1 MEDPRSLLRTIDDLL
16 RGRFTDRASLHA
28 GRIDLPVRTTIRICL
43 LLGAIYGVFMGL
55 FGALRSENAAWLQV
69 VTSALK
75 VPLLFLLTL
84 VVTVPSLYVVSA
96 LAGSQL
102 RFQQTLRLLLV
113 AIAVHLALLASFGP
127 VTGFFT
133 LSTES
138 YPFMVLLNV
147 VFFAAGGFAGLRL
160 LERATNDMFD
170 RDSSAALATAAEP
183 AAEGSPTPAHRPE
196 TAPRPDVARSKRI
209 FTIWLIIYSIVGA
222 QMGWIL
228 RPFIGSP
235 DLPFTL
241 FRERDSS
248 FFIGVWTALQQIF
261 R

>member
-1 MEDPRSLLRTIDDLL
+1 
-16 RGRFTDRASLHA
+16 
-28 GRIDLPVRTTIRICL
+28 VRTTIRICL

-55 FGALRSENAAWLQV
+55 FGALRSENAALLQV
-69 VTSALK
+69 VTSAAK

-96 LAGSQL
+96 LAGSRL

-147 VFFAAGGFAGLRL
+147 VFFAAGGLAGLRL
-160 LERATNDMFD
+160 LERATSDMFE
-170 RDSSAALATAAEP
+170 SVAP
-183 AAEGSPTPAHRPE
+183 AAPPIPADTATEGSPTPANRREPS
-196 TAPRPDVARSKRI
+196 PRQDFAKSKRI
-209 FTIWLIIYSIVGA
+209 FAIWLIIHSIVGA

-241 FRERDSS
+241 FRERDSN
-248 FFIGVWTALQQIF
+248 FFIGVWTALQQLF

>member
-1 MEDPRSLLRTIDDLL
+1 
-16 RGRFTDRASLHA
+16 FTDQASLRA

-43 LLGAIYGVFMGL
+43 LLGATYGVFMGL
-55 FGALRSENAAWLQV
+55 YGALRSENAAWLQIL
-69 VTSALK
+69 TSALK

-96 LAGSQL
+96 LAGSRL
-102 RFQQTLRLLLV
+102 RFLQTLRLLLV

-160 LERATNDMFD
+160 LERATANMFEGA
-170 RDSSAALATAAEP
+170 SSTALQPPPTTATTATATDTSLEA
-183 AAEGSPTPAHRPE
+183 SPTPMPQSEH
-196 TAPRPDVARSKRI
+196 APRRDVVKSQRI
-209 FTIWLIIYSIVGA
+209 FAAWLVIYSIVGA

-248 FFIGVWTALQQIF
+248 FFGGVWTALQQLF